1 MSATITIA
9 AAEEARWCAF
19 TALSVS
25 LSSGQ
30 EPPAYY
36 TVAVGRDVFR
46 IEVLRTSPNPHATEY
61 TLGLAYLAARTPET

>member
-1 MSATITIA
+1 MMQATD
-9 AAEEARWCAF
+9 AEVAIQRAY

-36 TVAVGRDVFR
+36 TVAVGRDVFK

-61 TLGLAYLAARTPET
+61 TLGPARLASHIEMET